1 MTAMMSKKLFFNK
14 VLWLSICFIT
24 SLGLATTGAASA
36 TVYYVAPSGSDS
48 NPGTSA
54 SPWATIQ
61 RAVNIGQNPQVV
73 SGDTIIV
80 KAGTYTFAGPGPYV
94 YNGVGYNGPH
104 DDDGNHAP
112 SGAQSVFWNT
122 VYVSGITIKSET
134 KWGAVLDGAKKC
146 HSVFALFSNNL
157 NNITIQDFEI
167 KNGYWGGIYSSNFNY
182 PPHNITIKGCNIHH
196 CGHNEEGYS
205 SCYGM
210 VGIYPSPNSYGWM
223 IDGCMIHDIGRLN
236 NTNTSNGHNYY
247 HDQGV
252 YLCGYNQTVQNSV
265 FWNVIHGWPISPA
278 PDTTHYPN
286 DGTNLRIVNNTFV
299 GANPIMDG
307 QISTGPEG
315 IKNCIWANN
324 IFYQPTGAPVMWTS
338 SGGTPGVPRYTSGG
352 NIFRNNLTT
361 WQGPYIDR
369 EDPVGGPIYWR
380 RNTSIDS
387 YIKGGA
393 NYYSSDPLFIDPANH
408 NYHIRTDTS
417 QAVGD
422 SYPAYTPTLDF
433 DGNVRTNNTIGAFDY
448 VGSNPPPLSGGDDAP
463 VGIYVMQAGSGQTLA
478 DTSGNANNGYLGT
491 TSGTD
496 SADPAWADTALTFDG
511 ALTGATIPHNNKID
525 NLPNFTY
532 SIWVS
537 ATGHGSSL
545 YPRIWDKSGSGSPD
559 VLLFPYTSGV
569 VYCIMYNTT
578 GTWFYTITTTTIP
591 LDGARTQVGVKYAD
605 DGDRKGHIFING
617 VEASYSAQDTV
628 TGTLKTSANDL
639 ILGNSFDY
647 SKPFQGV
654 LDNLQVW
661 NRAISDA
668 EMLDVYNN
676 SWTPPAP
683 GPGADIGAA
692 ATGTTS
698 SNTNRIKFIWNYLN
712 RH

>member
-14 VLWLSICFIT
+14 VLLLSICFIT
-24 SLGLATTGAASA
+24 LFGLATTGAASA

-80 KAGTYTFAGPGPYV
+80 KAGTYTCAGPGPYV
-94 YNGVGYNGPH
+94 YNGVGYNEPG
-104 DDDGNHAP
+104 DDNGNGYGSLP
-112 SGAQSVFWNT
+112 AQPYYWISVRI
-122 VYVSGITIKSET
+122 SGITIKSET
-134 KWGAVLDGAKKC
+134 KWGAVLDGNKLC
-146 HSVFALFSNNL
+146 HSVFFLDGNNL
-157 NNITIQDFEI
+157 HNITIQDFEI
-167 KNGYWGGIYSSNFNY
+167 KNGYWNGIFANNPTY
-182 PPHNITIKGCNIHH
+182 PEHDIRIKGCDIHH
-196 CGHNEEGYS
+196 CGHDHEALTS
-205 SCYGM
+205 SYGM
-210 VGIYPSPNSYGWM
+210 NGIFTSPASYGWL
-223 IDGCMIHDIGRLN
+223 IDSCKIHDIGRLN
-236 NTNTSNGHNYY
+236 NTNLSHTHNYY

-252 YLCGYNQTVQNSV
+252 YWCGYNQTIQNCV
-265 FWNVIHGWPISPA
+265 FWNCIHGWPIGGSPDYSA
-278 PDTTHYPN
+278 N
-286 DGTNLRIVNNTFV
+286 DGVNMKVFNCTFM
-299 GANPIMDG
+299 GANPICDG
-307 QISTGPEG
+307 QIATSVPERC
-315 IKNCIWANN
+315 KNWVVANN
-324 IFYQPTGAPVMWTS
+324 IFYQPNHAPFMWVA
-338 SGGTPGVPRYTSGG
+338 SGGTPPRYDGG
-352 NIFRNNLTT
+352 NNIFRNNLTT
-361 WQGPYIDR
+361 WSGVDEVQLTPYIDR
-369 EDPVGGPIYWR
+369 AGALDGTNWR
-380 RNTSIDS
+380 RNTSINT
-387 YIKGGA
+387 YVNGGGIF
-393 NYYSSDPLFIDPANH
+393 SCDPLFIDPANH
-408 NYHIRTDTS
+408 NYRIRTDTS
-417 QAVGD
+417 KAVGN

-448 VGSNPPPLSGGDDAP
+448 VGSNPPPPSGGNAAP

-496 SADPAWADTALTFDG
+496 SADPAWVDTALTFDG
-511 ALTGATIPHNNKID
+511 ALTGATIPHNSKID

-537 ATGHGSSL
+537 ATGNGSSS

-569 VYCIMYNTT
+569 LYCIIYNTT

-591 LDGARTQVGVKYAD
+591 LDGTRTQVGVKYAD
-605 DGDRKGHIFING
+605 DGDRKAHIFVNG

-628 TGTLKTSANDL
+628 TGTLQTSANDL
-639 ILGNSFDY
+639 TLGNSVDY
-647 SKPFQGV
+647 NRPFQGV

-668 EMLDVYNN
+668 EMLDVYNS

-683 GPGADIGAA
+683 GPGGDIGADIRPFK
-692 ATGTTS
+692 S
-698 SNTNRIKFIWNYLN
+698 WLLKL
-712 RH
+712 H